1 MDKYQL
7 INLMVVEL
15 NKLTVQ
21 GVENMKIVI
30 ETIQRL
36 TLLSGGLE
44 KEIEAYQK
52 RIEELE
58 AQLHPQE
65 EEDEQKE
72 E

>member
-7 INLMVVEL
+7 IDLIVVEL
-15 NKLTVQ
+15 NNLTVQ
-21 GVENMKIVI
+21 GVNNMKIVI
-30 ETIQRL
+30 ESIQRL
-36 TLLSGGLE
+36 NLLSDGLK

-58 AQLHPQE
+58 AQITPQE
-65 EEDEQKE
+65 EKKE

>member
-44 KEIEAYQK
+44 KEIAAYQK

-65 EEDEQKE
+65 EEEERKE

>member
-44 KEIEAYQK
+44 KEIAAYQK

-65 EEDEQKE
+65 EKEEQKE

>member
-7 INLMVVEL
+7 INLIVVEL

-21 GVENMKIVI
+21 GVDNMKIVI
-30 ETIQRL
+30 ESIQRL
-36 TLLSGGLE
+36 TLLSQGLE
-44 KEIEAYQK
+44 KEIGAYQK

-58 AQLHPQE
+58 AELHPQE
-65 EEDEQKE
+65 EKEEQKE